1 MAKIL
6 TSGELLIIL
15 KDIIANRTL
24 LRDKEDYIEFLE
36 AVGKV
41 IGDFL
46 GATAGSAGYD
56 DDLGYS
62 VAFHIHE
69 YTHPDG
75 GEFSLYDTDVVWENG
90 KEYDRNSC
98 PAAVREQIK
107 LLEDQIAH
115 PEKYPELFEGEYSEY
130 LDHESEVRVGSTYY
144 KAIDVLKAVDPCKYK
159 ALMQGFILD
168 VLPTRP
174 SSVLED
180 LRERLEILKEDT
192 GDKTEV

>member
-6 TSGELLIIL
+6 TDAEILMLIN
-15 KDIIANRTL
+15 KIADREI

-36 AVGKV
+36 AIGKV
-41 IGDFL
+41 LGDFL

-62 VAFHIHE
+62 VAFRINEH
-69 YTHPDG
+69 TPKDG

-90 KEYDRNSC
+90 KEYDTNSC
-98 PAAVREQIK
+98 PAAVREQIA

-115 PEKYPELFEGEYSEY
+115 PEKYPELFEQEYSEY
-130 LDHESEVRVGSTYY
+130 LDQESEVRVCSTYY

-159 ALMQGFILD
+159 ALMQGVIRD
-168 VLPTRP
+168 VLLTRP
-174 SSVLED
+174 SSVMED
-180 LRERLEILKEDT
+180 LKEQLEILKEDLSE
-192 GDKTEV
+192 KH

>member
-62 VAFHIHE
+62 VAFHIDEH
-69 YTHPDG
+69 TPKDG
-75 GEFSLYDTDVVWENG
+75 GEFALYDTDVVWENG

-98 PAAVREQIK
+98 PAAVREQIA
-107 LLEDQIAH
+107 LLE
-115 PEKYPELFEGEYSEY
+115 
-130 LDHESEVRVGSTYY
+130 V
-144 KAIDVLKAVDPCKYK
+144 
-159 ALMQGFILD
+159 
-168 VLPTRP
+168 
-174 SSVLED
+174 
-180 LRERLEILKEDT
+180 
-192 GDKTEV
+192 